1 MLCICAV
8 YGMEIERLSMF
19 WIDSAAFIICVCLSA
34 GSDGILAWIYA
45 VMSFFFAL
53 AALGDTQ
60 EDDYY
65 D

>member
-1 MLCICAV
+1 
-8 YGMEIERLSMF
+8 METKRLSMF
-19 WIDSAAFIICVCLSA
+19 WIDSVAFIICVCLSA

-53 AALGDTQ
+53 AALCDTQ